1 MNLNPASLK
10 DLQSEMLSL
19 LQIIDN
25 VCENN
30 DIEYWI
36 ESSTL
41 IGAIRHK
48 GCVPWSGNFS
58 ISVPGESYLR
68 LISVLSKETIDRED
82 VFLFYEGNDIPR
94 NLHEKLAT
102 TKIITSNNGKFH
114 ASHVVISPA
123 RIIRKKDRQIDADIM
138 AISEYFE
145 SGTTL
150 TESTKVDKKY
160 IKKNLK
166 DALIEKNNFT
176 QYMHFEYFPSCDD
189 RCADSIIK
197 TESLD
202 YHVGFKAYVPYSD
215 IFPLQKI
222 LFEGVELSSPNHPE
236 NYLSTIFGDYMT
248 LPPKSQQTPK
258 RSDEVFFCDSPEFAK
273 KLTTK
278 FLTEESQN
286 FYHFSIRRFLG
297 GMARKLGIFQK
308 LKGYDIAMKKFK
320 NSTIKRIKLTK

>member
-10 DLQSEMLSL
+10 DLQSEMLNL

-30 DIEYWI
+30 NIEYWI

-68 LISVLSKETIDRED
+68 LISALSKEAIDQED
-82 VFLFYEGNDIPR
+82 IFLFYESNCIPR

-102 TKIITSNNGKFH
+102 TKIITSNNGKLH

-123 RIIRKKDRQIDADIM
+123 RIIRKEDGQMDANIM

-145 SGTTL
+145 SGTIFTD
-150 TESTKVDKKY
+150 STKVDKKY

-166 DALIEKNNFT
+166 DALIEKQKFT
-176 QYMHFEYFPSCDD
+176 QYMHFEYFSSCGY
-189 RCADSIIK
+189 RSLDSIVK
-197 TESLD
+197 TETLD
-202 YHVGFKAYVPYSD
+202 YHIGFKAYAPYSD

-222 LFEGVELSSPNHPE
+222 LFEGVELSAPNNPE

-258 RSDEVFFCDSPEFAK
+258 RSDEVFFCNSPEFAK
-273 KLTTK
+273 ELTTK
-278 FLTEESQN
+278 FLVEESQN

-297 GMARKLGIFQK
+297 GIARKLGIFQR
-308 LKGYDIAMKKFK
+308 LKGYDVAMKKFK
-320 NSTIKRIKLTK
+320 NAVMKYFKLNK